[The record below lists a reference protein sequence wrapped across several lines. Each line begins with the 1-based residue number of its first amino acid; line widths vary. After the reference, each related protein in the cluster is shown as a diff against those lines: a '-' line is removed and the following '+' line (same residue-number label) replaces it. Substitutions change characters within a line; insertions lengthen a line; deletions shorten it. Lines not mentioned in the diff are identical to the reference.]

1 MQHVILML
9 LIPLFSQVKAY
20 FAGALSFQVPP
31 FLMDN
36 PGHGGFDMLPN
47 GTAFGC
53 GAEWVIWG
61 TKDYGHLVSRLV
73 SDPNAIFSIC
83 IQNSV
88 FPFGPASVNVCLVIQ
103 KLDKSP
109 TSSHYDMRL
118 SSVNDFMAKGHMAD
132 NTTYILS
139 SGVQFF
145 TQNFF
150 LLRLLVRQKRL

>member
-20 FAGALSFQVPP
+20 FAGALSFQLPP

-36 PGHGGFDMLPN
+36 PGHGGFYMLPN

-73 SDPNAIFSIC
+73 SEPNAIFSIL
-83 IQNSV
+83 
-88 FPFGPASVNVCLVIQ
+88 NVCLVIQ

-139 SGVQFF
+139 SGVQFL
-145 TQNFF
+145 TQNFL
-150 LLRLLVRQKRL
+150 LLRLLIRQKRL